1 MQEQSSLFFCPE
13 NEESEIVKAKTYDAQ
28 TQRIAA
34 SFYSQ
39 FSDGTDPFLDLR
51 RQHQCNSACSSSSL
65 QSSRTLPDECMQHN
79 YSKCLD
85 LDILSE
91 AAKQS
96 FTFVFK
102 SQEDWLEHF
111 ISKCID
117 LDTFFKDCAF
127 NSLIEKEIQNEDC
140 NIKKGIV
147 LTVDYFTNLFTFSL
161 YLLWK
166 WIQNENSMDM
176 ANYVS
181 CQNSIPV
188 FFNLIF
194 QFRFNELKNDKIFI
208 AFVEQT
214 IQTISKLK
222 FEDDQQSKSYLGLG
236 MSQNSKPL
244 PLLKENEVFPWNP
257 EEVAKVLST
266 INQAFYADLLIRNV
280 VVKGGLKYYFQ
291 RINTL
296 SQYIIYSV
304 VKSPCKYKRQEALS
318 YWIDL
323 AERLQ
328 IQNDLEGLFIVFK
341 YGIQLLLKD
350 YISTMPILFKHQNRI
365 QKINAYYEQQIKDN
379 LKNVKPNPKAYNIP
393 SFQKY
398 QTHIKRLE
406 LQAKQNRQAFEQ
418 IASLLAELVAIS
430 KEQQQRQ
437 QIMNHQLSFHEQQIV
452 RFLTSG
458 IENELENSLKIP
470 LEKETLV
477 YIQLI
482 KLSKIMN

>member
-1 MQEQSSLFFCPE
+1 MQEQHSLFFCPE
-13 NEESEIVKAKTYDAQ
+13 TEESEIIKAKTFDVQ
-28 TQRIAA
+28 TQRIAT

-39 FSDGTDPFLDLR
+39 FSDGTDQFMDLR
-51 RQHQCNSACSSSSL
+51 RNNQCNSACSSSSL

-85 LDILSE
+85 NDILSE

-96 FTFVFK
+96 FSFVFK
-102 SQEDWLEHF
+102 TQEDWLEHF
-111 ISKCID
+111 AQKCVT
-117 LDTFFKDCAF
+117 LETFFKECAF
-127 NSLIEKEIQNEDC
+127 NSLIEKEIQNEDS
-140 NIKKGIV
+140 NIKQGIV
-147 LTVDYFTNLFTFSL
+147 LTIDYFTNLFTFSL
-161 YLLWK
+161 YLIWK
-166 WIQNENSMDM
+166 WIQNENQMDM
-176 ANYVS
+176 TNYVS
-181 CQNSIPV
+181 CQNSIPI
-188 FFNLIF
+188 FFKLLF
-194 QFRFNELKNDKIFI
+194 QYRFNELKNDKIFI
-208 AFVEQT
+208 TFIEQYLST
-214 IQTISKLK
+214 IFKFK
-222 FEDDQQSKSYLGLG
+222 FEDEQQSKPYLGLG
-236 MSQNSKPL
+236 MSQNSKPF
-244 PLLKENEVFPWNP
+244 PVLKENEVFPWHP
-257 EEVAKVLST
+257 EEVAKILST
-266 INQAFYADLLIRNV
+266 INQAFYADLQIKNV
-280 VVKGGLKYYFQ
+280 IVKGGLKQYFK

-365 QKINAYYEQQIKDN
+365 SKINSYYEQQIKDN
-379 LKNVKPNPKAYNIP
+379 LKNIKQNPKGYNIP

-406 LQAKQNRQAFEQ
+406 LQAKQNRLAFEQ

-430 KEQQQRQ
+430 KEQSLKQS
-437 QIMNHQLSFHEQQIV
+437 IMNHQLTFQEQQIAK
-452 RFLTSG
+452 FLTQG
-458 IENELENSLKIP
+458 IEQELEKNLKIP

-477 YIQLI
+477 YIELI

>member
-1 MQEQSSLFFCPE
+1 MQEQNSLFFCPE
-13 NEESEIVKAKTYDAQ
+13 NEDSEIIKAKTYDAQ

-39 FSDGTDPFLDLR
+39 FSDGSDPFMDLR
-51 RQHQCNSACSSSSL
+51 RHHQCNSAYSSSSL

-96 FTFVFK
+96 FSFVFK

-111 ISKCID
+111 TSKCID

-147 LTVDYFTNLFTFSL
+147 LTVDYFTNLFTFSM
-161 YLLWK
+161 YLIWK
-166 WIQNENSMDM
+166 WIQNENQMDM

-214 IQTISKLK
+214 IQTISKSK
-222 FEDDQQSKSYLGLG
+222 FEDDQQSKPYLGLG
-236 MSQNSKPL
+236 ISQHSKPL

-257 EEVAKVLST
+257 EEVAKILST
-266 INQAFYADLLIRNV
+266 INQAFYADLQIRNV
-280 VVKGGLKYYFQ
+280 VVKGGLKYYFK

-304 VKSPCKYKRQEALS
+304 VKSACKYKRQEALS

-365 QKINAYYEQQIKDN
+365 SKINAYYEQQIKDN
-379 LKNVKPNPKAYNIP
+379 LKNMKPNPKGYNIP

-452 RFLTSG
+452 RFLTQG

>member
-1 MQEQSSLFFCPE
+1 MQEQHSLFFCPE
-13 NEESEIVKAKTYDAQ
+13 NEESEIIKAKTYDVQ

-39 FSDGTDPFLDLR
+39 FSDGTDSLMDLR
-51 RQHQCNSACSSSSL
+51 RQNQCNSACSSSSL

-96 FTFVFK
+96 FNFVFK
-102 SQEDWLEHF
+102 TQEDWLEHF
-111 ISKCID
+111 KQKCLI

-127 NSLIEKEIQNEDC
+127 NSLIEKEIQNEDYK
-140 NIKKGIV
+140 IKQGIV
-147 LTVDYFTNLFTFSL
+147 LTVDYFTNLFTLSL
-161 YLLWK
+161 YLIWK
-166 WIQNENSMDM
+166 WIQNENQMDM
-176 ANYVS
+176 TNYVS
-181 CQNSIPV
+181 CQNSIPI

-194 QFRFNELKNDKIFI
+194 QYRFNELKNDKIFI
-208 AFVEQT
+208 AFIEQT
-214 IQTISKLK
+214 IQTITKLK
-222 FEDDQQSKSYLGLG
+222 FEDEQQSKPYLGVG

-244 PLLKENEVFPWNP
+244 PLLKENEIFPWYP
-257 EEVAKVLST
+257 EEVAKILSI
-266 INQAFYADLLIRNV
+266 INQTFYADLQIKNV
-280 VVKGGLKYYFQ
+280 VVKGGLKYYFK
-291 RINTL
+291 RINTF

-323 AERLQ
+323 AEKLQ

-379 LKNVKPNPKAYNIP
+379 LKNIKPNVKGYNIP

-418 IASLLAELVAIS
+418 IASLLAELVEIS
-430 KEQQQRQ
+430 KQQQQ
-437 QIMNHQLSFHEQQIV
+437 KQSIMNHQLSFQEQQIA
-452 RFLTSG
+452 RFLTQG
-458 IENELENSLKIP
+458 IENELENNLKIP

-477 YIQLI
+477 YIELI

>member
-1 MQEQSSLFFCPE
+1 MQEQNQLFFCPE
-13 NEESEIVKAKTYDAQ
+13 TEESEIIKAKTCDVQ

-39 FSDGTDPFLDLR
+39 FSDGTDLLMDLR
-51 RQHQCNSACSSSSL
+51 RNHQCNSVCSSSSL
-65 QSSRTLPDECMQHN
+65 QSSRTLPDEGMQHN

-91 AAKQS
+91 AAKQQ
-96 FTFVFK
+96 FNFVFK
-102 SQEDWLEHF
+102 TQEDWLEHF
-111 ISKCID
+111 AQKCVD
-117 LDTFFKDCAF
+117 LETFFKECTF
-127 NSLIEKEIQNEDC
+127 NSLIEKEIQNEGC

-161 YLLWK
+161 YLIWK
-166 WIQNENSMDM
+166 WIQNENQMDM
-176 ANYVS
+176 TNYVS
-181 CQNSIPV
+181 CQNSIPI

-194 QFRFNELKNDKIFI
+194 QYRYNELKNDKIFI
-208 AFVEQT
+208 AFIEQYV
-214 IQTISKLK
+214 QTVLKFK
-222 FEDDQQSKSYLGLG
+222 FEDEQHSNPYLGLG
-236 MSQNSKPL
+236 IQNFIPL
-244 PLLKENEVFPWNP
+244 FVLKENEVLPWHP
-257 EEVAKVLST
+257 EEVAKILST
-266 INQAFYADLLIRNV
+266 INQAFYADLQIKNIII
-280 VVKGGLKYYFQ
+280 KGGLKQYFK

-328 IQNDLEGLFIVFK
+328 IHNDLEGLFIVFK

-365 QKINAYYEQQIKDN
+365 TKINSFYELQIKDN
-379 LKNVKPNPKAYNIP
+379 LKNIKPNPKTYNLP

-418 IASLLAELVAIS
+418 IASLLAELVTIS
-430 KEQQQRQ
+430 KEQSLKQS
-437 QIMNHQLSFHEQQIV
+437 IMNHQLTFQEQQIV
-452 RFLTSG
+452 RFLTEG
-458 IENELENSLKIP
+458 IEYELEKNLKIP

-477 YIQLI
+477 YIELI

>member
-1 MQEQSSLFFCPE
+1 MQEQNSLFFCPE
-13 NEESEIVKAKTYDAQ
+13 NEESEIIKAKTCDVQ

-39 FSDGTDPFLDLR
+39 FSDGTDSFMDIR
-51 RQHQCNSACSSSSL
+51 RNHQCNSACSSSSL

-85 LDILSE
+85 IDILSE
-91 AAKQS
+91 AAQQLFS
-96 FTFVFK
+96 FAFK

-111 ISKCID
+111 IQKCIV

-127 NSLIEKEIQNEDC
+127 NQLIEKEIQNEDC
-140 NIKKGIV
+140 NIKKSIV
-147 LTVDYFTNLFTFSL
+147 LTIDYFTTLFTFSL
-161 YLLWK
+161 FLIWK
-166 WIQNENSMDM
+166 WIQNENQMDM
-176 ANYVS
+176 INYVS
-181 CQNSIPV
+181 CQYSIPL

-194 QFRFNELKNDKIFI
+194 QYRFNELKNDKIFI
-208 AFVEQT
+208 AFIEQNIYT
-214 IQTISKLK
+214 ITKLK
-222 FEDDQQSKSYLGLG
+222 FEDEQQSKPYLGVG
-236 MSQNSKPL
+236 MSQNSKSL
-244 PLLKENEVFPWNP
+244 PVLKENEVFPWHP
-257 EEVAKVLST
+257 EEVAKILSV
-266 INQAFYADLLIRNV
+266 INQAFYADLQIRNV
-280 VVKGGLKYYFQ
+280 VVKGGLKQYFK

-304 VKSPCKYKRQEALS
+304 VKNPCKYKRQEALS

-328 IQNDLEGLFIVFK
+328 IHNDLEGLFIVFK

-365 QKINAYYEQQIKDN
+365 SKINAYYEQQITDN
-379 LKNVKPNPKAYNIP
+379 LKTMKPNPKGYYIP

-418 IASLLAELVAIS
+418 IATLLAELVAIS
-430 KEQQQRQ
+430 KDQQQRQ
-437 QIMNHQLSFHEQQIV
+437 LIMNHQLSFYEQQIA
-452 RFLTSG
+452 RFLTQG
-458 IENELENSLKIP
+458 IENELENNLKIP